1 MQDVQGKW
9 IPELSTRGYESFND
23 YHRFLLLEGPRK
35 STKTISAVNK
45 IARHLWENDGA
56 IVAII
61 GKTLRNIKSSGV
73 WQDLTKLSCGIPQW
87 IDSGIGFHYTQEPKM
102 TGDTKMTFFK
112 VRNMHGGE
120 SECQVHSMEH
130 EQDVEIKFKST
141 RFSMIYLP
149 EGDQFTD
156 RHTFDILEDQL
167 RVIGIPYDQHQLMVD
182 CNPPEDGE
190 EHWLYDVFFKQMNPD
205 GTPFAESYRQ
215 KFNRIHFQLSDNP
228 FISDDE
234 KETLKNKYRH
244 DKNRY
249 ARLVEGKWEKDNS
262 IGHFADFFIE
272 NIHVRGEAFNPDES
286 QWQIL
291 VPTQSCVKL
300 ITGWDPGDVNHAC
313 VIIGP
318 RDVGSQMAFDVL
330 DEIVI
335 LNRKVSLD
343 EFTDLVMER
352 RTFWETYM
360 KDAYGRERVKWLDRA
375 DLSVERFRSGAKA
388 TDALIIYRAS
398 EGRITLQGVPKRPH
412 SVATRISLVK
422 RLLFEQRLFVSAH
435 CFAVIDMLRNLRK
448 GKTKGELIK
457 DRSPQKHVFDALTYP
472 LLEEI
477 PEDIERRQEPVV
489 QARMVSVNI

>member
-1 MQDVQGKW
+1 MQDEQGKW
-9 IPELSTRGYESFND
+9 IPELSDKGYEVFND
-23 YHRFLLLEGPRK
+23 YHRFLLLEGCRK

-87 IDSGIGFHYTQEPKM
+87 VAAGIGFSFSQEPKM

-130 EQDVEIKFKST
+130 EQDVETKFKST

-149 EGDQFTD
+149 EGDQFKD

-167 RVIGIPYDQHQLMVD
+167 RVLGIPYEQHQLMVD
-182 CNPPEDGE
+182 CNPPEEGE
-190 EHWLYDVFFKQMNPD
+190 DHWLYEVFFRQMNPD
-205 GTPFAESYRQ
+205 GTPFADAYRD
-215 KFNRIHFQLSDNP
+215 KFHRIHFQLHDNP
-228 FISDDE
+228 FISADE
-234 KETLKNKYRH
+234 KETLENKYRH
-244 DKNRY
+244 DRNRY
-249 ARLVEGKWEKDNS
+249 ARLVEGKWERDHS
-262 IGHFADFFIE
+262 VGHFAEFFIE
-272 NIHVRGEAFNPDES
+272 NIHVRGEAFHPDES

-291 VPTQSCVKL
+291 VPTQSCFQL
-300 ITGWDPGDVNHAC
+300 LTGWDPGDVNHAC
-313 VIIGP
+313 SIIAP
-318 RDVGSQMAFDVL
+318 RDLGTQMAFDVL

-335 LNRKVSLD
+335 LQQKVSLD
-343 EFTDLVMER
+343 DFTDLVLER
-352 RTFWETYM
+352 MDFWETYM
-360 KDAYGRERVKWLDRA
+360 KETHGRDKIKWSHRA

-398 EGRITLQGVPKRPH
+398 GGRISVRGVPKLPH
-412 SVATRISLVK
+412 SVAARISLVK
-422 RLLFEQRLFVSAH
+422 RLLFDQRLFISAQ
-435 CFAVIDMLRNLRK
+435 CMDTIDMLRNLRK
-448 GKTKGELIK
+448 GRAKTELIK
-457 DRSPQKHVFDALTYP
+457 DRSPQKHIFDALTYA

-477 PEDIERRQEPVV
+477 PEDIQRRQAPEVK
-489 QARMVSVNI
+489 ATMVSVEI